1 MVSVNWMQLM
11 AVNLVKKILE
21 DGGFTQRELS
31 EKSEV
36 SLATI
41 NQVCNQKIDVSP
53 RTKSKILKGLN
64 QLITDELSIG
74 TVFVLPDEPLPI
86 PVNQ

>member
-1 MVSVNWMQLM
+1 M
-11 AVNLVKKILE
+11 AANLVKKILE

-41 NQVCNQKIDVSP
+41 NQVCNQRLDVTT

-64 QLITDELSIG
+64 LLTAGELSPG
-74 TVFVLPDEPLPI
+74 TVFVLPEEPLSTSG
-86 PVNQ
+86 NQ